1 MLTVIVTLGVGTI
14 IYGSGTSF
22 VRYLYVRTS
31 LISNIQE
38 TLKRD
43 SFIIKSLI
51 IGESLSIFTLG
62 SFYFQRQPMIL
73 YEACLNPEG
82 NFTLP
87 LYKVLPL
94 NQFIIFLCTF
104 TNISCNIFLS
114 FYLNEKSEN
123 NTAVAEVDKK
133 KDRKRNFVPAKTG
146 ILVFGIYILSMGV
159 FLTTYGYKSEKLDS
173 ATRAFVNAAYSDF
186 HHCISSPLIILL
198 GSKDAKNKISHFCD
212 RGLQILQRP
221 FNVGNNP

>member
-1 MLTVIVTLGVGTI
+1 MLTVICTLGVGTI

-31 LISNIQE
+31 LMSNIQE

-62 SFYFQRQPMIL
+62 SFYFQRQPMVL

-82 NFTLP
+82 NFILP

-94 NQFIIFLCTF
+94 NQLIIFLCSF

-114 FYLNEKSEN
+114 FYLTEKSKN
-123 NTAVAEVDKK
+123 NTAVTEVDKK
-133 KDRKRNFVPAKTG
+133 KDRKKNLVPAKTG
-146 ILVFGIYILSMGV
+146 LLVFGIYILSTVV
-159 FLTTYGYKSEKLDS
+159 FSTTYGYKSEKLDS
-173 ATRAFVNAAYSDF
+173 ATRAFINAAYCDF
-186 HHCISSPLIILL
+186 LHCISSPLIILL
-198 GSKDAKNKISHFCD
+198 GSTDAKKKISYFCD
-212 RGLQILQRP
+212 RGLQILQSP
-221 FNVGNNP
+221 FNAGNNP